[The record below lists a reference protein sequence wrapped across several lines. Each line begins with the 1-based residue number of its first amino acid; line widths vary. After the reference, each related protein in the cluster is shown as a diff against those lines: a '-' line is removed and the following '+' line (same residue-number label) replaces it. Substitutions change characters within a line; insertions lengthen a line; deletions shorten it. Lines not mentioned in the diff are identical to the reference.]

1 MTLEVKP
8 VSIIYATIAAFVLM
22 MGGGLLFMKIGLF
35 NASPLDWLLKA
46 LLGLIGASIW
56 VYIYKRST

>member
-1 MTLEVKP
+1 M
-8 VSIIYATIAAFVLM
+8 SIIYATIAAFVLM

-35 NASPLDWLLKA
+35 NASPLDWLMKA